1 MLQSE
6 SREDLTLSG
15 GGHLH
20 QSTISNVQQDS
31 CCSSPPFACLPGLIS
46 NGLLS
51 FSHEEDD
58 AHEWDS
64 ACGFGSLCLRPQPWL
79 PEVHGACGTRVLLVV
94 PCSRVMPGESAK
106 RQEAVGP
113 WSLLFSSP
121 SNPDLM
127 NG

>member
-6 SREDLTLSG
+6 SRQDLTLSG

-31 CCSSPPFACLPGLIS
+31 CCSSPPFACLAGLIS

-51 FSHEEDD
+51 FGYEDV
-58 AHEWDS
+58 AHEWAR

-79 PEVHGACGTRVLLVV
+79 PEGRGACGTRVLLVV
-94 PCSRVMPGESAK
+94 PCSRVKPGEPAK

-121 SNPDLM
+121 SNPDLV